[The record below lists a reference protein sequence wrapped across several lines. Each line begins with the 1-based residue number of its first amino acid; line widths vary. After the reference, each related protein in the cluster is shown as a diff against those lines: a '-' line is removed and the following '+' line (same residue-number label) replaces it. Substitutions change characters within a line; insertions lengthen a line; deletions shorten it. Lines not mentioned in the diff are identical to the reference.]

1 MKKIKYD
8 NPIGA
13 QIELTGRCNLKCHH
27 CYNSSG
33 DFGRFDIKDDAWLSF
48 FEKLNESYSFPTV
61 NITGGEPMLRKDLLL
76 KVLNIFSNKNPY
88 TRIRIM
94 TNGYYL
100 DKTFLEYLSL
110 INNPIEFQISLDGAD
125 KAEHQAV
132 RIVRNSWEKAINSCI
147 MVVNSGYKLQI
158 ASTITT
164 SNYDKIERL
173 FKLAVLVGAT
183 SLGIGSALPLG
194 RGIRDVKGLIL
205 PSQLREEVS
214 MKLKALKQDYESF
227 ISVNLTSS
235 LSEVYS
241 KYAYLEQDW
250 LIIDHRGNVK
260 IDTRLPYI
268 VGNISSKSIEELW
281 LLVQEKYNDS
291 IVKEN
296 ITSALDNNDIIS
308 NVERILL

>member
-100 DKTFLEYLSL
+100 DKTFL
-110 INNPIEFQISLDGAD
+110 
-125 KAEHQAV
+125 
-132 RIVRNSWEKAINSCI
+132 
-147 MVVNSGYKLQI
+147 
-158 ASTITT
+158 
-164 SNYDKIERL
+164 
-173 FKLAVLVGAT
+173 
-183 SLGIGSALPLG
+183 
-194 RGIRDVKGLIL
+194 
-205 PSQLREEVS
+205 
-214 MKLKALKQDYESF
+214 
-227 ISVNLTSS
+227 
-235 LSEVYS
+235 
-241 KYAYLEQDW
+241 
-250 LIIDHRGNVK
+250 
-260 IDTRLPYI
+260 
-268 VGNISSKSIEELW
+268 
-281 LLVQEKYNDS
+281 
-291 IVKEN
+291 
-296 ITSALDNNDIIS
+296 
-308 NVERILL
+308 